1 MGQAAVAPRV
11 TVGDVLADR
20 EFRAMYAAQA
30 LSVVGDQLARVAV
43 ALLVFNRSHS
53 ALLTALS
60 FAVSYLP
67 WVVGGPLLAGYADR
81 LPRRTVMIAS
91 DLVRVVLVLCIAIPG
106 MPTAALF
113 VLVALVALTEP
124 PFLAARAALLPD
136 VIGEGDRYVVA
147 STLSNTTNNVGVV
160 AGFAVGGAVVAA
172 IGARTGI
179 IIDSLTFAFSAWLI
193 AHIVHKR
200 PAADAGRRDVI
211 GELRQGAS
219 IVFGDTYVRWLVVVS
234 WLIVGAD
241 ISVEAVAV
249 PYAAHH
255 GGGATTAGLLMSA
268 LPLGM
273 VIGTIVVVRWRSPA
287 AQERLMLPMS
297 LSAPAV
303 LALTAFDPPSAV
315 AAVIWFFAGALSA
328 MQVIANR
335 VFVVAVAREVRGRAF
350 GIAAAGIATA
360 QGVGAVLTGA
370 LAQHV
375 GSAVGIAD
383 VALPVFAAVAVIS
396 VRTFGS
402 GLDANHA
409 AEPPAQPF
417 DLAEEPTVAMTYPDE
432 FADAAFADEFAVSAF
447 ADDGLP
453 DDLQPPPR
461 VRPEPRIWAF
471 TTALSLTVLLG
482 FALVRGMPAL
492 VAVDLP
498 AWWFFALF
506 VIAIAAPLHFV
517 FRRQPWSVHLEAV
530 PLVLGLFFLRPST
543 LLAVVVLASAFA
555 HGIIRRQPF
564 IRLAFNVAAA
574 ALAALSAV
582 ALFRAL
588 APVSNGVHVA
598 AWPAAFGAVA
608 INDVV
613 SFLLVL
619 VVIAINER
627 SFSWRQGLPGVAFA
641 SGVGQVNTF
650 LALSTAAALKYDG
663 ATAWAITVF
672 VVLSVAAVRTYHRLA
687 DRHAALDK
695 LYAVARELGPIAAEP
710 ADMAPA
716 LIQLRRIV
724 RAETLELAMVADDP
738 GFATIISVL
747 DDVDGERF
755 DVSERE
761 LDEQTRELL
770 GSSTGM
776 RREAIRWL
784 NPLAQRR
791 VRRSDDRMAVPV
803 LGNDRAVAVLSA
815 HQRLGNI
822 GAFDQADFR
831 LLEAAAEQLAAAL
844 EKGRLVESL
853 RRAATRDSLTNL
865 ANLDSLR
872 SFLAT
877 MLDGTSG
884 GVLLLLD
891 IDRFHEINDTL
902 GHDAGDAILIE
913 VSRRL
918 ESAPTHGALA
928 ARVGGDQFALA
939 IPGQAGAE
947 VARLAALAVKSRVDG
962 PVRFDAVSADLRIT
976 IGMARAPDHGNDPA
990 TLLRRAEMAMAA
1002 AKGTSSGIGEWEPS
1016 YERDGSRR
1024 LQLLAGLR
1032 QALAAN
1038 ELWVE
1043 FQPKILLGT
1052 GEAAGFEALVR
1063 WRHPEIGLVS
1073 PAEFVPLAEAS
1084 GLVGALTST
1093 VLRMALDACR
1103 RWHDM
1108 GRKLGVAVNISAR
1121 SLDDPVLVGQVA
1133 AMLTASGVEPRWLTL
1148 EITESSVMENAARSI
1163 DVLLQLR
1170 SLGVRLSIDDFGTG
1184 YSSLHQLRGLP
1195 VHEVKIDKAFV
1206 DEVDGDGADRAVVR
1220 AIVEL
1225 AESLGLTTVAEG
1237 VEHAAQAYALDGL
1250 GVGQVQGYFYGR
1262 PMSEAAATEWLLPR
1276 SVALADQ
1283 SPEQ

>member
-1 MGQAAVAPRV
+1 MSETAVAPRV
-11 TVGDVLADR
+11 TVRDVLADR

-30 LSVVGDQLARVAV
+30 LSVVGDQLARIAV
-43 ALLVFNRSHS
+43 ALLVFSRSHS
-53 ALLTALS
+53 PLLTALS

-67 WVVGGPLLAGYADR
+67 WIVGGPLLAGLADR

-91 DLVRVVLVLCIAIPG
+91 DLARVVLVLGIAIPG
-106 MPTAALF
+106 MPTAGLLL
-113 VLVALVALTEP
+113 LVALVALMEP

-136 VIGEGDRYVVA
+136 VIGEGDRYVIA

-160 AGFAVGGAVVAA
+160 AGFAVGGAVVAT

-179 IIDSLTFAFSAWLI
+179 IVDSLTFALSALLI
-193 AHIVHKR
+193 ARHVQQR
-200 PAADAGRRDVI
+200 PAADAGRRDVL
-211 GELRQGAS
+211 GELRQGAA
-219 IVFGDTYVRWLVVVS
+219 IVFGDAYLRWLVVVS

-241 ISVEAVAV
+241 IGTEAVAV

-255 GGGATTAGLLMSA
+255 GGGATTAGLLTAA
-268 LPLGM
+268 LPLGV
-273 VIGTIVVVRWRSPA
+273 VIGTISVVRWRRPA

-297 LSAPAV
+297 LAAPAV
-303 LALTAFDPPSAV
+303 LAFTAFDPPPAV
-315 AAVIWFFAGALSA
+315 AAVIWFVAGALSA

-335 VFVVAVAREVRGRAF
+335 VFVAAVPREVRGRAF
-350 GIAAAGIATA
+350 GIAAAGIAAA
-360 QGVGAVLTGA
+360 QGIGAIVCGA
-370 LAQHV
+370 LAQRV
-375 GSAVGIAD
+375 GSAIGIAD
-383 VALPVFAAVAVIS
+383 LALPVFAAIAIIS
-396 VRTFGS
+396 VRTFS
-402 GLDANHA
+402 GGVDRRPALD
-409 AEPPAQPF
+409 
-417 DLAEEPTVAMTYPDE
+417 
-432 FADAAFADEFAVSAF
+432 
-447 ADDGLP
+447 
-453 DDLQPPPR
+453 QPPVDAVPAAAIAR
-461 VRPEPRIWAF
+461 ARPEPRIWAF
-471 TTALSLTVLLG
+471 TVALGLSVALGVLPL
-482 FALVRGMPAL
+482 RGTHTLEP
-492 VAVDLP
+492 VGLP
-498 AWWFFALF
+498 PWWFFALF

-530 PLVLGLFFLRPST
+530 PLVLGLFFLRPTT
-543 LLAVVVLASAFA
+543 LLMVVVLATAFT
-555 HGIIRRQPF
+555 HGVVRRQPP

-574 ALAALSAV
+574 AASTLCAV
-582 ALFRAL
+582 ATFHAL
-588 APVSNGVHVA
+588 APVGTGVHLA

-608 INDVV
+608 VNDGV
-613 SFLLVL
+613 SCVLVL
-619 VVIAINER
+619 AVVAFSEHAW
-627 SFSWRQGLPGVAFA
+627 SWRQNLPGIVFA
-641 SGVGQVNTF
+641 IGVGQVNTF
-650 LALSTAAALKYDG
+650 LALSTAAALEYDA

-710 ADMAPA
+710 TDLAPA
-716 LIQLRRIV
+716 LTQLRRIV
-724 RAETLELAMVADDP
+724 RAETLELVMVADDP
-738 GFATIISVL
+738 TFATVVSVVDDMQGEHL
-747 DDVDGERF
+747 DIA
-755 DVSERE
+755 ERE
-761 LDEQTRELL
+761 LDDEMRELL
-770 GSSTGM
+770 GTATAM
-776 RREAIRWL
+776 RREAIRRL

-791 VRRSDDRMAVPV
+791 ARRTDDRMAVPV
-803 LGNDRAVAVLSA
+803 LGNDRAVALLSA
-815 HQRLGNI
+815 HKRTGNI

-831 LLEAAAEQLAAAL
+831 LLQAAAEQLAAAL

-872 SFLAT
+872 SFLTT
-877 MLDGTSG
+877 MLDGSTG

-913 VSRRL
+913 VARRL
-918 ESAPTHGALA
+918 ESAPTHGALG

-939 IPGQAGAE
+939 SPGHAGGE

-962 PVRFDAVSADLRIT
+962 PIRFEAVSADLRVT
-976 IGMARAPDHGNDPA
+976 IGMARAPEHGTDPA
-990 TLLRRAEMAMAA
+990 TLLRRAEMAMSA
-1002 AKGTSSGIGEWEPS
+1002 AKGTSSGIGEWEPG

-1032 QALAAN
+1032 QALADN

-1043 FQPKILLGT
+1043 FQPKIMLGT
-1052 GEAAGFEALVR
+1052 GEAGGFEALVR
-1063 WRHPEIGLVS
+1063 WRHPELGLVS
-1073 PAEFVPLAEAS
+1073 PAEFVPLAETS

-1093 VLRMALDACR
+1093 VLRLSLDACR
-1103 RWHDM
+1103 RWHDL
-1108 GRKLGVAVNISAR
+1108 GRQIGVAVNISAR

-1225 AESLGLTTVAEG
+1225 SESLGLTTVAEG
-1237 VEHAAQAYALDGL
+1237 VEHAAQAYALEAL
-1250 GVGQVQGYFYGR
+1250 GVKQVQGYFYGR
-1262 PMSEAAATEWLLPR
+1262 PMPEAAATEWLMPR
-1276 SVALADQ
+1276 STPPLADNY
-1283 SPEQ
+1283 PET

>member
-1 MGQAAVAPRV
+1 MSQAAVAPRI
-11 TVGDVLADR
+11 TVRDVLANR

-30 LSVVGDQLARVAV
+30 LSVVGDQLARIAV
-43 ALLVFNRSHS
+43 ALLVFDRSHS
-53 ALLTALS
+53 ALLTAVS
-60 FAVSYLP
+60 FGVSYLP

-81 LPRRTVMIAS
+81 MPRRTVMIAS
-91 DLVRVVLVLCIAIPG
+91 DLVRVVLVLGIAIPG
-106 MPTAALF
+106 MPIAALL
-113 VLVALVALTEP
+113 VLVTLVALMEP
-124 PFLAARAALLPD
+124 PFLAARAAMLPD
-136 VIGEGDRYVVA
+136 VIGEGDRYA
-147 STLSNTTNNVGVV
+147 FAATLSNTTNNLGVV

-179 IIDSLTFAFSAWLI
+179 IVDSLTFAFSAWLL
-193 AHIVHKR
+193 ARRVKMR
-200 PAADAGRRDVI
+200 PAADAGRRKMLE
-211 GELRQGAS
+211 ELRQGAE
-219 IVFGDTYVRWLVVVS
+219 IVFREPYVRWLVVVS
-234 WLIVGAD
+234 WLILGAD
-241 ISVEAVAV
+241 ISTEAVAV

-255 GGGATTAGLLMSA
+255 GGGATTAGLITAA

-273 VIGTIVVVRWRSPA
+273 VVGTLALMRWRRPT
-287 AQERLMLPMS
+287 AQERLMLPMA
-297 LSAPAV
+297 LAAPAV
-303 LALTAFDPPSAV
+303 LALTAFDPRPTV
-315 AAVIWFFAGALSA
+315 AAVIWFVTGALSA
-328 MQVIANR
+328 MQVVANR
-335 VFVVAVAREVRGRAF
+335 VFVAAVPRELRGRAF
-350 GIAAAGIATA
+350 GIAAAGISSA
-360 QGVGAVLTGA
+360 QGIGAILCGA
-370 LAQHV
+370 LASRV

-383 VALPVFAAVAVIS
+383 IALPVFAAVAVIS
-396 VRTFGS
+396 VRTFTAG
-402 GLDANHA
+402 GVEPRAADADAFND
-409 AEPPAQPF
+409 P
-417 DLAEEPTVAMTYPDE
+417 LAWTDDDGDHEEEIEEPSRR
-432 FADAAFADEFAVSAF
+432 AAR
-447 ADDGLP
+447 P
-453 DDLQPPPR
+453 
-461 VRPEPRIWAF
+461 RPEPRIWAF
-471 TTALSLTVLLG
+471 TAGLALAVVLAFLPI
-482 FALVRGMPAL
+482 RDKHAL
-492 VAVDLP
+492 VAVNLP
-498 AWWFFALF
+498 GWWFFALYL
-506 VIAIAAPLHFV
+506 IAIAAPLHFV

-543 LLAVVVLASAFA
+543 LLAVVALAMAFA
-555 HGIIRRQPF
+555 HGVVRRQPV
-564 IRLAFNVAAA
+564 IRLAFNVSSA
-574 ALAALSAV
+574 ALATLAAILV
-582 ALFRAL
+582 FRAFSP
-588 APVSNGVHVA
+588 AGSGVHVD

-608 INDVV
+608 VNEVV
-613 SFLLVL
+613 SFLSVL
-619 VVIAINER
+619 VVVGINER
-627 SFSWRQGLPGVAFA
+627 SWSWRQTLPGVAFA

-672 VVLSVAAVRTYHRLA
+672 VVLSVTAVRTYHRLA

-738 GFATIISVL
+738 GFAAVISVL
-747 DDVDGERF
+747 DDADGERF
-755 DVSERE
+755 DITERE

-770 GSSTGM
+770 GSATGV
-776 RREAIRWL
+776 RREAIRRL

-791 VRRSDDRMAVPV
+791 ARRSDDRMAVPV
-803 LGNDRAVAVLSA
+803 LGNDRTIAVLSA
-815 HQRLGNI
+815 HQRVGSV

-877 MLDGTSG
+877 MLDGSAG

-902 GHDAGDAILIE
+902 GHDAGDAILVE

-939 IPGQAGAE
+939 IPGQAGGE

-962 PVRFDAVSADLRIT
+962 PIRFDAVSADLRIT
-976 IGMARAPDHGNDPA
+976 IGMARAPEHGNDAA
-990 TLLRRAEMAMAA
+990 TLLRRAEMAMSA
-1002 AKGTSSGIGEWEPS
+1002 AKGTSAGIGEWEPS

-1032 QALAAN
+1032 QALASN

-1063 WRHPEIGLVS
+1063 WRHPELGLVS

-1084 GLVGALTST
+1084 GLISALTST
-1093 VLRMALDACR
+1093 VLRRALDACR

-1108 GRKLGVAVNISAR
+1108 GRPVGVAVNISAR

-1220 AIVEL
+1220 AVVEL

-1237 VEHAAQAYALDGL
+1237 VEHAAQAYALDAL
-1250 GVGQVQGYFYGR
+1250 GVAQVQGYFYGR
-1262 PMSEAAATEWLLPR
+1262 PMPEPVATEWLLPR
-1276 SVALADQ
+1276 STPLAEQ
-1283 SPEQ
+1283 HPET

>member
-1 MGQAAVAPRV
+1 MSQAAVTPRV
-11 TVGDVLADR
+11 TVRDVLADR

-30 LSVVGDQLARVAV
+30 LSVVGDQLARIAVAV
-43 ALLVFNRSHS
+43 LVFNRSHS
-53 ALLTALS
+53 ALLTAVS

-91 DLVRVVLVLCIAIPG
+91 DLIRVVLVLAIAVPG
-106 MPTAALF
+106 MPTAMLF

-160 AGFAVGGAVVAA
+160 AGFAVGGAVVAT
-172 IGARTGI
+172 IGVRTGI
-179 IIDSLTFAFSAWLI
+179 VIDSLTFAFSAWLI
-193 AHIVHKR
+193 AHNVQKR

-211 GELRQGAS
+211 GELRQGAA
-219 IVFGDTYVRWLVVVS
+219 IVFDDAYLRWLVVVS

-268 LPLGM
+268 LPMGM

-297 LSAPAV
+297 LAAPAV
-303 LALTAFDPPSAV
+303 LALTAFDPAPAV
-315 AAVIWFFAGALSA
+315 AAVIWFVAGALSA

-335 VFVVAVAREVRGRAF
+335 VFVVGVAREVRGRAF

-360 QGVGAVLTGA
+360 QGVGALLTGA

-375 GSAVGIAD
+375 GSAVAIAD

-396 VRTFGS
+396 VRTFSG
-402 GLDANHA
+402 GLDVRSGDAASAEPFDPA
-409 AEPPAQPF
+409 AETI
-417 DLAEEPTVAMTYPDE
+417 LATYPDE
-432 FADAAFADEFAVSAF
+432 FADAAFSDEFADAAF
-447 ADDGLP
+447 AGARP
-453 DDLQPPPR
+453 DDAQPPAR

-471 TTALSLTVLLG
+471 TTALSLGVLFG

-506 VIAIAAPLHFV
+506 VIAIAAPLRFV

-530 PLVLGLFFLRPST
+530 PLVLGLFFLRPAT
-543 LLAVVVLASAFA
+543 LLVVSVLASVFTLVV
-555 HGIIRRQPF
+555 IRRQPL
-564 IRLAFNVAAA
+564 IRLAFNTAAA
-574 ALAALSAV
+574 ALSTLSAIAV
-582 ALFRAL
+582 FRAL
-588 APVSNGVHVA
+588 APVGSGVHLA
-598 AWPAAFGAVA
+598 AWPAAFAAVA
-608 INDVV
+608 VNEVV

-619 VVIAINER
+619 AVVALNER
-627 SFSWRQGLPGVAFA
+627 SWSWRQNLPGVPVA

-710 ADMAPA
+710 SDLAPA
-716 LIQLRRIV
+716 LTQLRRIIK
-724 RAETLELAMVADDP
+724 AETLELAMVGDDP
-738 GFATIISVL
+738 DFATIMSVL
-747 DDVDGERF
+747 DDADGEHF
-755 DVSERE
+755 DISERE
-761 LDEQTRELL
+761 LDEQTRLLL
-770 GSSTGM
+770 GSATGM
-776 RREAIRWL
+776 RREAIRRL
-784 NPLAQRR
+784 NPIAQRR
-791 VRRSDDRMAVPV
+791 LRKSDDRMAVPV
-803 LGNDRAVAVLSA
+803 LANDRPVAILSA
-815 HQRLGNI
+815 HQRLGST

-831 LLEAAAEQLAAAL
+831 LFEAAAEQLAAAL

-877 MLDGTSG
+877 MLDGSAG

-902 GHDAGDAILIE
+902 GHDAGDAILVE

-939 IPGQAGAE
+939 IPGQAGSE

-962 PVRFDAVSADLRIT
+962 PLRFDAVSADLRIT

-990 TLLRRAEMAMAA
+990 TLLRRAEMAMSE
-1002 AKGTSSGIGEWEPS
+1002 AKGSSSGIGEWEPG

-1032 QALAAN
+1032 QALADN
-1038 ELWVE
+1038 QLWVE

-1063 WRHPEIGLVS
+1063 WRYPELGLVS

-1084 GLVGALTST
+1084 RPV
-1093 VLRMALDACR
+1093 
-1103 RWHDM
+1103 
-1108 GRKLGVAVNISAR
+1108 SAP
-1121 SLDDPVLVGQVA
+1121 D
-1133 AMLTASGVEPRWLTL
+1133 T
-1148 EITESSVMENAARSI
+1148 
-1163 DVLLQLR
+1163 
-1170 SLGVRLSIDDFGTG
+1170 
-1184 YSSLHQLRGLP
+1184 
-1195 VHEVKIDKAFV
+1195 
-1206 DEVDGDGADRAVVR
+1206 
-1220 AIVEL
+1220 
-1225 AESLGLTTVAEG
+1225 
-1237 VEHAAQAYALDGL
+1237 
-1250 GVGQVQGYFYGR
+1250 
-1262 PMSEAAATEWLLPR
+1262 
-1276 SVALADQ
+1276 
-1283 SPEQ
+1283 